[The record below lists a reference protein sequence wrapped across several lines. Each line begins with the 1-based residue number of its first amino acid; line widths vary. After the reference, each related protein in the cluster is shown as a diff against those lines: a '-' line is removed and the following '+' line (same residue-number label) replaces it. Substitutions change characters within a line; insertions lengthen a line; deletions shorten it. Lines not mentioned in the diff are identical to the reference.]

1 MKLKLIAPMIVCAL
15 TALSATASAANYILH
30 FGGMCSQ
37 YFTDPNA
44 KGGGGRV
51 AAISGWTSIDATVD
65 QRTSFTT
72 AVNNVVSR
80 LNTYCGAGNT
90 CRLYGYSNGGAAMS
104 KALSVYGNG
113 QWNIAYAMTVGSA
126 EGGSELAG
134 TGWLAE
140 IIGGCAMASQI
151 TTSSYRTGWNHHDTD
166 GKQFYMLAGY
176 KAFSGAQSA
185 TSVLLPG
192 EDDGA
197 AAMHSAGGYATTGS
211 WNDACQSGRYSYHS
225 AVYFCRFYLNHYQ
238 IKMRG
243 IDCMEKQAIGQSCAS
258 N

>member
-1 MKLKLIAPMIVCAL
+1 MKKTLAQFLVVAAL
-15 TALSATASAANYILH
+15 TVIPCVASATNYIVH

-51 AAISGWTSIDATVD
+51 ANISGWTSIDAWAD
-65 QRTSFTT
+65 QRNNMTT
-72 AVNNVVSR
+72 AVNDVVAR

-90 CRLYGYSNGGAAMS
+90 CRLYGYSNGAAAIS

-113 QWNIAYAMTVGSA
+113 QWNISYVMTVGSA
-126 EGGSELAG
+126 EGGSELSN

-140 IIGGCAMASQI
+140 IIGGCSMASQI
-151 TTSSYRTGWNHHDTD
+151 TPSNYRNGWNHNDTD
-166 GKQFYMLAGY
+166 GKQTYMLAGY
-176 KAFSGAQSA
+176 KAFPFPQDA
-185 TSVLLPG
+185 TSVILPG

-197 AAMHSAGGYATTGS
+197 VAMHSGGGYASAGS
-211 WNDACQSGRYSYHS
+211 YNDACGSGRWAYHS
-225 AVYFCRFYLNHYQ
+225 AVYWCRFYLNHYQ
-238 IKMRG
+238 MKMRG
-243 IDCMEKQAIGQSCAS
+243 IDCMEKQAIGQSCAY